1 MTSLLD
7 REPHTRGRFGPSP
20 DEARMLLTVAF
31 RPVGLLLA
39 VVTAVVLVT
48 LVSANSDLTGTFG
61 ALAATWLAVH
71 QVPLGIAGATLSI
84 LPLLPTL
91 VLVHAVS
98 SAVARPLTDASTRR
112 DIGWVVGAA
121 IAGPL
126 AMAAVMLAMIHD
138 ASTVI
143 ALSTPNAL
151 ATFGWVILVHGIGAA
166 IGCIRGTWPSL
177 MRTVVLSPWLAASF
191 APAARAGAV
200 LLAGGAVVVATS
212 LALSFS
218 TLGTLLETGGGIGGA
233 LGLTAISVLYLPNI
247 VVAASSVVTGSSA
260 HVGAA
265 MVSVT
270 ETTGGQLPAVPVL
283 AVMPE
288 SSAQVWWPVM
298 LVVPALAAVV
308 LGRACARAT
317 TSLADAVRSAAA
329 AAVCVSVAAVLIGVV
344 AGGSVGTFGHLGV
357 DAPLLG
363 VTTFAWC
370 LVVGA
375 LTAAVTAWSMRRHDI
390 HGWHEGNEAE
400 ESESD
405 DSAGTSMLGEPA
417 ALPAAPDAAPTDTDI
432 VEAETEAETTDT
444 DTDTVETEDDAVEAD
459 VVDAEIVDLP
469 DESAE
474 PEKPGGT
481 DTAP

>member
-7 REPHTRGRFGPSP
+7 REPHTRGRFGPNP

-151 ATFGWVILVHGIGAA
+151 ATFGWVILVHGIGTA

-177 MRTVVLSPWLAASF
+177 MRTVVLPPWLAASF

-212 LALSFS
+212 LVLSFS
-218 TLGTLLETGGGIGGA
+218 TLGTLLESGGGIGGA

-390 HGWHEGNEAE
+390 HGWHEDNEAE

-444 DTDTVETEDDAVEAD
+444 DTVETEDDAVEAD

>member
-177 MRTVVLSPWLAASF
+177 MRTVVLPPWLAASF

-200 LLAGGAVVVATS
+200 LLAGGAVVVAAS
-212 LALSFS
+212 LVLSFS
-218 TLGTLLETGGGIGGA
+218 TLGTLLESGGGIGGA

-329 AAVCVSVAAVLIGVV
+329 AAVCVSVAALLIGVV

-390 HGWHEGNEAE
+390 HGWHEDSEAE
-400 ESESD
+400 ERESD

-444 DTDTVETEDDAVEAD
+444 VETEDDAVEAD